1 MSAPTVALQVLPGQE
16 KLYPQLKE
24 IFAKVL
30 GIAPAE
36 IGITTSFIELGLDS
50 LALSDASLRLQ
61 QTFGVLIPFRALLE
75 QLPTIEKVAGR
86 ILELAPQP
94 AETAKPEEPS
104 LPGHLPAKE
113 VASQKVVLQTAVEQ
127 AKSAGAP
134 TQPLPSHPL
143 NIAGESDAVAR
154 IVQLQLKLMA
164 EQLGLL
170 QQYGQGSSAIEASV
184 EASPATPALGTDGIQ
199 AGQNG
204 TGENKTSP
212 LSSSPAAP
220 ESDSKASSSAAQS
233 APSQPAIQPYVAFQP
248 IQPGAPTLK
257 EAAQQ
262 AYLESLIQRVSSQ
275 TLESKRRSQQHR
287 EFMGDNRWSAGF
299 RLLWKEMFYP
309 LMSDRAEGSHVWDVD
324 GHEYVDLTMGFG
336 SLFFGHT
343 PSFVTSALHKQIDRG
358 IGVGPQS
365 ALAGDVARLVCEMTG
380 VERVTFCNS
389 GTEGVMTAL
398 RLARMATKRNKI
410 VVFAG
415 SYHGTFDGVLVR
427 PTESANGTM
436 KAIPISGG
444 IDPDMVKNVVMLAF
458 NSPESIEYIRKF
470 GHEIAAVLVEPIQS
484 RRPDIEPR
492 EFLHGLRKATE
503 ETGSLLIF
511 DEVIIGFRMHPGGAQ
526 AIFDVRA
533 DLVVYGKAIGAG
545 LPIGVVA
552 GKRVYIDA
560 IDGGAWNYGD
570 QSYPQA
576 DTTFAA
582 GTFFKH
588 PLVMAAAWAGLN
600 YIKSRG
606 MELYEELGQR
616 THRVVSAL
624 QALFD
629 QHGLPLFIANR
640 GSLFRILP
648 AKPFPMLELFFY
660 SLLTKGIYVWE
671 NRVCYL
677 STAHTDED
685 CDRVIQAS
693 KEAIEELI
701 AAGVWQGKAPKP
713 QIDVALLPAQADAG
727 SHREVKTIATTEAQ
741 REFWASSNLSRN
753 GPGSHNLSH
762 VLRFNGELRVE
773 AMQRALETVVSRH
786 DSLRASF
793 NPEGTELQVF
803 SSVPVTMELVDLTN
817 IPSQSREEQL
827 ERLIRQAG
835 EQPFDLG
842 HAPLFRAQM
851 VRVATDDHYLLL
863 TISHIIAD
871 GWSIAV
877 ILSELSEAYSAELK
891 GSSFRLGKPRQFAE
905 YVEWLANHQK
915 QSSNGDEAFWL
926 ARFSDAVPPLGLFST
941 RNRPLTTTYAGD
953 SYTIHS
959 GPELRQALAQFSSKH
974 GSTLFSTLLAGLSG
988 MLTRMTGQKDTVIA
1002 VASAGQSPA
1011 SMPHLVG
1018 YCLNL
1023 LFHRTKLRNNSTVA
1037 EHVTETSNL
1046 LMEEQEHR
1054 GYSANRLLRQL
1065 NSSPS
1070 EPRLPVEVAFNVDR
1084 DLAKDMVFDGL
1095 KMEFVKRPSD
1105 SVSFPFGLMVTDNG
1119 RDLELRFEYA
1129 TDFFEE
1135 TAVRQIASCYR
1146 RLLEEMAAHPEH
1158 ALSHLDILTSEEQQ
1172 RALVE
1177 WNQTDREFPRD
1188 SSITELFEQQAA
1200 QTPEQ
1205 VAVAFRDARLTYAQ
1219 LNRQANQLAHHL
1231 VELGAGPEQVVA
1243 IWLDRSPEMVAT
1255 MLAVLKTGAA
1265 YFPVD
1270 HKCPPERLASMLIQ
1284 AGVKIL
1290 VTEDGNEK
1298 QLLPGW
1304 TGTRTTLGKQAKA
1317 IRQASRQN
1325 LKSKPRAGDL
1335 AYVIYTSGS
1344 TGEPKGIMI
1353 PHQGVVRLVKNTSY
1367 ISLGSNDCV
1376 AQASNAAFDAAT
1388 FEIWGALLN
1397 GARLAI
1403 LEREDL
1409 LDPHNLERQIAV
1421 QGINTM
1427 FLTTALVN
1435 QIVALNP
1442 RAFAGLKQLLFGG
1455 EAVNCQRVREIL
1467 PRPERLLH
1475 VYGPTENT
1483 TFSTWHE
1490 IRQVS
1495 DNDQTIPI
1503 GAPLSNSR
1511 AYVLDEEMSLSPVGV
1526 IGELYLG
1533 GAGLARGYLGRPDW
1547 TAMNF
1552 VPDPFSSESGQR
1564 LYRTGDLVRYRAD
1577 GAVEFVGR
1585 RDHQV
1590 KLRGFRIELGEIES
1604 ALRDQ
1609 PEVKEA
1615 IITVHQA
1622 SDKDQRLIA
1631 YVVVDEGRGVTAA
1644 ELHKQ
1649 LKQRVPEYMVPSGF
1663 VFLDAL
1669 PLTPNGKIDRAALP
1683 EPHLE
1688 QIAVQAYVPPASRT
1702 EEQLCAIWSE
1712 VLALEQVGVNDN
1724 FFEAGGDSILAIRMI
1739 ASARK
1744 IGIPFTLLQLYENP
1758 TIAELAQLSQLTPNI
1773 AEDRNV
1779 SEGTAELTPIQRWFF
1794 EQDLADVHH
1803 FNQSALFEL
1812 GANLDPETLK
1822 LAAEALVKQHDALRM
1837 RYERGASGWQQ
1848 RVQAG
1853 EEPVFFARFDF
1864 SSLSSNKQGKA
1875 VEAKAEELQRS
1886 LDLEHGPLLR
1896 VALFE
1901 FGPGKKS
1908 QLLIV
1913 IHHLAVDFV
1922 SWGILLEDLALAYQQ
1937 LQRQESIHLPE
1948 KSDSF
1953 QSWGT
1958 KLLEC
1963 ADSAKLREELPYW
1976 SNAER
1981 QQKTPLPVDFPEGPN
1996 TMEFAEQITVGLS
2009 PEQTE
2014 SLVRHAARTYNALP
2028 HELILSALLQ
2038 AIGNWSGTMR
2048 TLVDVE
2054 SNGRMLRLPGL
2065 DVSRTV
2071 GWFTAI
2077 YPVLLQASSIAEP
2090 KECLQQVQRQLRGV
2104 PGSGVGYG
2112 LLRYLCSDAEV
2123 RKQLTHLPEAQVCFN
2138 YFGRFDRIIGD
2149 ASPFQPSIGAKGASE
2164 SPHAQRKYL
2173 LEVEG
2178 MITSGCLQVHF
2189 RYGKAIHLQST
2200 IAHLAQFFHQALCA
2214 YLPNAEPP
2222 AKHFR
2227 LAEDFPLADLS
2238 QQDLDHLVAEL
2249 SEVEV

>member
-1 MSAPTVALQVLPGQE
+1 MSAPAIALEILPGQE

-36 IGITTSFIELGLDS
+36 IGTNTSFIELGLDS

-75 QLPTIEKVAGR
+75 QLPTIEKVAAR
-86 ILELAPQP
+86 IVELAPQP
-94 AETAKPEEPS
+94 AAVAKPVEFPLPVAVPKEVPSKIVLPQIQVEAHESAGS
-104 LPGHLPAKE
+104 LPQLSVPAE
-113 VASQKVVLQTAVEQ
+113 T
-127 AKSAGAP
+127 
-134 TQPLPSHPL
+134 
-143 NIAGESDAVAR
+143 DAVAR

-164 EQLGLL
+164 EQLELL
-170 QQYGQGSSAIEASV
+170 QQYGQGPSV
-184 EASPATPALGTDGIQ
+184 IQEASPEAQPATSALQASTVHPAQNGIAETCTASLSPSSVEKEDDKKGPSS
-199 AGQNG
+199 AGQ
-204 TGENKTSP
+204 
-212 LSSSPAAP
+212 
-220 ESDSKASSSAAQS
+220 AAQ
-233 APSQPAIQPYVAFQP
+233 PVIQPYVAFQP

-262 AYLESLIQRVSSQ
+262 TYLESLVQRVSSQ
-275 TLESKRRSQQHR
+275 TSESKCRSQQHR
-287 EFMGDNRWSAGF
+287 EFMADNRWSAGF

-343 PSFVTSALHKQIDRG
+343 PSFVTEALHKQIDRG

-427 PTESANGTM
+427 PAESANGTM

-444 IDPDMVKNVVMLAF
+444 IDPDMVKNVVMLAY
-458 NSPESIEYIRKF
+458 NSPASVEYVRKF

-484 RRPDIEPR
+484 RRPDIDPR

-503 ETGSLLIF
+503 ETGSLLVF
-511 DEVIIGFRMHPGGAQ
+511 DEVIIGFRMHSGGAQ

-606 MELYEELGQR
+606 MELYAELEQR
-616 THRVVSAL
+616 TRRVVSSL
-624 QALFD
+624 QAIFD

-677 STAHTDED
+677 STSHTDED
-685 CDRVIQAS
+685 CDRVIQAA

-701 AAGVWQGKAPKP
+701 AAGVWQGKKP
-713 QIDVALLPAQADAG
+713 ELPVAGSLALPAPAEAAPPT
-727 SHREVKTIATTEAQ
+727 EIKKIATTDAQ
-741 REFWASSNLSRN
+741 QEFWASSNLSQN
-753 GPGSHNLSH
+753 GPGSHHLSH
-762 VLRFNGELRVE
+762 VLHFRGDLDVE
-773 AMQRALETVVSRH
+773 AMQRALKTVVSRH
-786 DSLRASF
+786 DSLRAAF

-803 SSVPVTMELVDLTN
+803 PSVPVNMELVDLVN
-817 IPSQSREEQL
+817 IPSQSREGEL
-827 ERLIRQAG
+827 ERLIHRAG
-835 EQPFDLG
+835 EQPFDLAQ
-842 HAPLFRAQM
+842 APVLRAQII
-851 VRVATDDHYLLL
+851 RVVPGDHYLLL

-877 ILSELSEAYSAELK
+877 ILSELSEAYTSEVT
-891 GSSFRLGKPRQFAE
+891 GSTFRMGKPRQFAE
-905 YVEWLANHQK
+905 YVEWLSEHQK
-915 QSSNGDEAFWL
+915 KSSNSDEGFWL
-926 ARFSDAVPPLGLFST
+926 TRFSDPVPPLGLFST
-941 RNRPLTTTYAGD
+941 RNRPLTTTYAGA
-953 SYTIHS
+953 SHTLYS

-974 GSTLFSTLLAGLSG
+974 GSTLFATLLAGLSG
-988 MLTRMTGQKDTVIA
+988 TLTRMTGQKDTVIA

-1011 SMPHLVG
+1011 GMAHLVG

-1023 LFHRTKLRNNSTVA
+1023 LFHRTSLKSNSTAA

-1054 GYSANRLLRQL
+1054 GYSANRLLRHL

-1084 DLAKDMVFDGL
+1084 DLAKDMNFHGL
-1095 KMEFVKRPSD
+1095 KMEFVKRPAD

-1146 RLLEEMAAHPEH
+1146 RLLEEMAAHPEQ
-1158 ALSHLDILTSEEQQ
+1158 ALSHLDILTAEEHQ
-1172 RALVE
+1172 RALGE
-1177 WNQTDREFPRD
+1177 WNQTSQEFPQD
-1188 SSITELFEQQAA
+1188 SISELFEQQAA
-1200 QTPEQ
+1200 QNPDH
-1205 VAVAFRDARLTYAQ
+1205 VAVSFRDTRLTYAQ
-1219 LNRQANQLAHHL
+1219 LNRQANQLAHYL
-1231 VELGAGPEQVVA
+1231 VELGVGPEQVVA
-1243 IWLDRSPEMVAT
+1243 IWLDRTPEMVAT

-1270 HKCPPERLASMLIQ
+1270 HECPPERLASMLVQ
-1284 AGVKIL
+1284 AGVKVL
-1290 VTEDGNEK
+1290 VTEEASEK
-1298 QLLPGW
+1298 QPLPGW
-1304 TGTRTTLGKQAKA
+1304 VGTRISLGKQAKA
-1317 IRQASRQN
+1317 LKQASRQN
-1325 LKSKPRAGDL
+1325 LKVRPRPDDL
-1335 AYVIYTSGS
+1335 AYLIYTSGS

-1353 PHQGVVRLVKNTSY
+1353 SHQGVVRLVKNTTY
-1367 ISLGSNDCV
+1367 ISLSGGDCA

-1397 GARLAI
+1397 GARLVI

-1409 LDPHNLERQIAV
+1409 LDPQNLERQISAH
-1421 QGINTM
+1421 GINTM

-1442 RAFAGLKQLLFGG
+1442 GAFAGLKQLLFGG

-1467 PRPERLLH
+1467 PRPARLLH

-1490 IRQVS
+1490 IREIG
-1495 DNDQTIPI
+1495 DGDQTIPI
-1503 GAPLSNSR
+1503 GAPLSNSS
-1511 AYVLDEEMSLSPVGV
+1511 AYVLDEEMVLVPVGV

-1533 GAGLARGYLGRPDW
+1533 GAGLARGYLGHPDW
-1547 TAMNF
+1547 TAMGF
-1552 VPDPFSSESGQR
+1552 VPDPFSVEPGQR
-1564 LYRTGDLVRYRAD
+1564 LYRTGDLVRYQAS

-1604 ALRDQ
+1604 ALR
-1609 PEVKEA
+1609 EHAGVKEA
-1615 IITVHQA
+1615 IVTVHQTP
-1622 SDKDQRLIA
+1622 DKEQRLIA
-1631 YVVVDEGRGVTAA
+1631 YVTVGESGGITAA

-1663 VFLDAL
+1663 VFLNAL

-1688 QIAVQAYVPPASRT
+1688 QITTEAYVPPTNPT

-1744 IGIPFTLLQLYENP
+1744 TGINFTLLQLYENP
-1758 TIAELAQLSQLTPNI
+1758 TIAELVQLPQLTPATP
-1773 AEDRNV
+1773 AERNV
-1779 SEGTAELTPIQRWFF
+1779 SEGAAELTPIQHWFF
-1794 EQDLADVHH
+1794 EQDLADAHH

-1812 GANLDPETLK
+1812 GAKLEPETLK
-1822 LAAEALVKQHDALRM
+1822 LAVQALVQQHDALRM
-1837 RYERGASGWQQ
+1837 RYKKASSGWQQ
-1848 RVQAG
+1848 RVQG
-1853 EEPVFFARFDF
+1853 GKEPGAFIAVD
-1864 SSLSSNKQGKA
+1864 LSRLSGSEQAKA
-1875 VEAKAEELQRS
+1875 LETRAEELQKS
-1886 LDLEHGPLLR
+1886 LNLAHGPLLR

-1901 FGPGKKS
+1901 LGPGKKS

-1913 IHHLAVDFV
+1913 VHHLAVDFV
-1922 SWGILLEDLALAYQQ
+1922 SWGILLEDLAMAYQQ
-1937 LQRQESIHLPE
+1937 LERQGTVHLPAT
-1948 KSDSF
+1948 SASF
-1953 QSWGT
+1953 QSWGA
-1958 KLLEC
+1958 KLIEY
-1963 ADSAKLREELPYW
+1963 ANSDKLREELTYW
-1976 SNAER
+1976 GSVER
-1981 QQKTPLPVDFPEGPN
+1981 KKRYPLPVDFPEGPN

-2009 PEQTE
+2009 AEQTE
-2014 SLVRHAARTYNALP
+2014 KLVRHARSHNALP
-2028 HELILSALLQ
+2028 HEILLSALLQ
-2038 AIGNWSGTMR
+2038 AIGNWSGTAR

-2054 SNGRMLRLPGL
+2054 SNGRMLRLPEL
-2065 DVSRTV
+2065 DVTRTV

-2077 YPVLLQASSIAEP
+2077 YPVLLHASSLEAP
-2090 KECLQQVQRQLRGV
+2090 KECLQQVQRQLREV
-2104 PGSGVGYG
+2104 PGSGMGYG

-2123 RKQLTHLPEAQVCFN
+2123 RERLSCLPEAQVCFN
-2138 YFGRFDRIIGD
+2138 YFGRFDRIVEN
-2149 ASPFQPSIGAKGASE
+2149 ASLFQPSTGAKGASE
-2164 SPHAQRKYL
+2164 SPRAQRKYL

-2178 MITSGCLQVHF
+2178 MISSGCLQVRF
-2189 RYGKAIHLQST
+2189 RYGKAVHLQST
-2200 IAHLAQFFHQALCA
+2200 ISRLAQFFHEALCA
-2214 YLPNAEPP
+2214 YLPDAEPQ
-2222 AKHFR
+2222 AKQSR
-2227 LAEDFPLADLS
+2227 LAADFPLADLS

-2249 SEVEV
+2249 SEAEV